1 MNDELAVA
9 LLVLAAILACAVTGL
24 LAWLMPT

>member
-1 MNDELAVA
+1 VKDDFAVA